1 MTGSV
6 VVVTSQDPPPLQDT
20 PRSNQDRDETYEV
33 DENAED
39 PLGWADTQRPSPEW
53 SDSEKL
59 FGPSPIEGALA
70 AVLDEVREL
79 TDGEPSSS
87 IPALA
92 GADPEKLAVVV
103 ATADGH
109 IYEAGDSRD
118 PFAIQ
123 SISKAFVYGLALEDR
138 GFEGVDAK
146 IDVEPSGESFNRI
159 SLNAET
165 NRPAN
170 AMINAGAIT
179 ASWLVDPHRGIS
191 RRERIRQ
198 VFSRCAGRDLEMNAD
213 IYAQEH
219 RHGDRNRALGWML
232 SSVGVIEEDPTPALE
247 DYFAQCSI
255 MVDTRDLA
263 IMGATLAAGG
273 LNPFTDERVFDPLT
287 VERVLAVM
295 NSCGMYDDAGEWFV
309 RVGLPGKSGVGGG
322 IIAVVPGQLAVATF
336 SPPLDPH
343 GNSVRGTAACQR
355 ISQAMD
361 LHFARGPG
369 PSRRTVRS
377 IHSLADARSLTHR
390 DENSRRALNE
400 LASEVAVIEIQGD
413 LLFPGTE
420 ETVRALRQSAQTA
433 QSLILDLSEVD
444 QVAGFGR
451 HLVAVA
457 ATELC
462 EAGREVVLI
471 VGDPWTGD
479 WDDAWE
485 TVWEDVW
492 EAEPDT
498 RGPSASPGTASGPAT
513 GSIGTITAA
522 RKISS
527 TTRPDTLAVFGTR
540 EEALAFVEDRLL
552 ERVHRERGQSE
563 DSALDDLD
571 HDDSADAARATDL
584 LRATAPDLARKIW
597 SRATRTRVR
606 RGEPVLE
613 PAQDAIAVVLV
624 VEGIVEMVPRG
635 AEGDG
640 AVVRRM
646 RPGTVFRASG
656 EDEGRATLVATAG
669 TDLIVRVLDEPALD
683 RLEREDPAAALE
695 LWKSMARAASED
707 LETSL
712 CTNIGWEP
720 GDHWNEEPIDA

>member
-1 MTGSV
+1 MTPH
-6 VVVTSQDPPPLQDT
+6 DPPPLQDT
-20 PRSNQDRDETYEV
+20 PRSNRDRDETYEV
-33 DENAED
+33 EEGAED

-53 SDSEKL
+53 SESERL

-92 GADPEKLAVVV
+92 GADREKLAVVV

-118 PFAIQ
+118 PFSIQ

-165 NRPAN
+165 NKPAN

-179 ASWLVDPHRGIS
+179 ASWLVDPHRGTS

-219 RHGDRNRALGWML
+219 RSGDRNRALGWML

-273 LNPFTDERVFDPLT
+273 LNPFTDEQVFDPMT

-336 SPPLDPH
+336 SPSLDRH

-361 LHFARGPG
+361 LHFARGPR

-390 DENSRRALNE
+390 DEDSRRALNE

-433 QSLILDLSEVD
+433 QTLILDLSEVD
-444 QVAGFGR
+444 QIAGFGR

-457 ATELC
+457 AGELC
-462 EAGREVVLI
+462 EAGREVTLI

-492 EAEPDT
+492 EDESDT
-498 RGPSASPGTASGPAT
+498 RGSSSSSSPSGGAPSQPGT
-513 GSIGTITAA
+513 GSIATITAA
-522 RKISS
+522 RKVTS
-527 TTRPDTLAVFGTR
+527 TTKPDTLTVFGTR
-540 EEALAFVEDRLL
+540 EEALAFVEDQLL
-552 ERVHRERGQSE
+552 ERVRRESRE
-563 DSALDDLD
+563 AEEPAVDDLD
-571 HDDSADAARATDL
+571 HEESPDAARATDL
-584 LRATAPDLARKIW
+584 LRETTPDLAQKIW
-597 SRATRTRVR
+597 SRAARTRVR

-613 PAQDAIAVVLV
+613 LGRDDIAVVLV

-635 AEGDG
+635 SEEDG

-646 RPGTVFRASG
+646 RAGTAFRASG

-669 TDLIVRVLDEPALD
+669 TELIVRILDEPALD
-683 RLEREDPAAALE
+683 RLEHEDPAAALE

-720 GDHWNEEPIDA
+720 GDHWNEEPADA

>member
-1 MTGSV
+1 M
-6 VVVTSQDPPPLQDT
+6 TSQEAQQRQHAVPQPDDT
-20 PRSNQDRDETYEV
+20 DSAYEV
-33 DENAED
+33 DENGD

-53 SDSEKL
+53 SESEKL

-92 GADPEKLAVVV
+92 HADPEKLSVVV

-118 PFAIQ
+118 PFSIQ
-123 SISKAFVYGLALEDR
+123 SLSKAFVYGLAIEDR

-159 SLNAET
+159 SLNPDT

-179 ASWLVDPHRGIS
+179 ASWLVDPHRGQS
-191 RRERIRQ
+191 RRERVRRL
-198 VFSRCAGRDLEMNAD
+198 FSDFAGRDLEMNAD

-219 RHGDRNRALGWML
+219 QNGDRNRALGWML
-232 SSVGVIEEDPTPALE
+232 SSVGIIEGDPTQALE
-247 DYFAQCSI
+247 DYFAQCSVMI
-255 MVDTRDLA
+255 DTRDLA

-273 LNPFTDERVFDPLT
+273 LNPFTEQRVMDAVT
-287 VERVLAVM
+287 VERVLSVM

-336 SPPLDPH
+336 APPLDRH

-361 LHFARGPG
+361 LHFARGPR
-369 PSRRTVRS
+369 PSKRTVRS

-390 DENSRRALNE
+390 DEDSRRALSE
-400 LASEVAVIEIQGD
+400 LAADVAVIEIQGN

-433 QSLILDLSEVD
+433 SSVVLDLSDVD
-444 QVAGFGR
+444 QIAGFGR
-451 HLVAVA
+451 HLIAVT

-462 EAGREVVLI
+462 AAGRDVALV

-479 WDDAWE
+479 WHDAWD
-485 TVWEDVW
+485 TVWEDIW
-492 EAEPDT
+492 EDESDDDADPDADG
-498 RGPSASPGTASGPAT
+498 GPSNPYTDSLPAI
-513 GSIGTITAA
+513 SAA
-522 RKISS
+522 RKITS
-527 TTRPDTLAVFGTR
+527 TTKPDNLTVFGTR
-540 EEALAFVEDRLL
+540 EEALAHVEDQLIEQLRS
-552 ERVHRERGQSE
+552 QE
-563 DSALDDLD
+563 DGSTSVAADELPDLD
-571 HDDSADAARATDL
+571 AASTVEAAKATDL
-584 LRATAPDLARKIW
+584 LRDAADDLAETIW
-597 SRATRTRVR
+597 SNAERLRVR
-606 RGEPVLE
+606 KGEPVLDPDKE
-613 PAQDAIAVVLV
+613 GAAVVLV
-624 VEGIVEMVPRG
+624 VEGIVEMVPHG
-635 AEGDG
+635 VEETGT
-640 AVVRRM
+640 VVRRM
-646 RPGTVFRASG
+646 RPGTVFRSSG
-656 EDEGRATLVATAG
+656 VTDERLSVQAVAG
-669 TDLIVRVLDEPALD
+669 TDLVVRALDAPALR
-683 RLEREDPAAALE
+683 RLEQEHPDAALE
-695 LWKSMARAASED
+695 LWRSMARAASED
-707 LETSL
+707 LEPAL
-712 CTNIGWEP
+712 CANIGWEP
-720 GDHWNEEPIDA
+720 GDHWNDEPIED

>member
-1 MTGSV
+1 MTSH
-6 VVVTSQDPPPLQDT
+6 
-20 PRSNQDRDETYEV
+20 ETQQRHPSAQNP
-33 DENAED
+33 DDAESAYHLEGDGD
-39 PLGWADTQRPSPEW
+39 PLAWADTQRPSPEW

-79 TDGEPSSS
+79 TDGTPSSS

-92 GADPEKLAVVV
+92 NADPEKLAVVV

-109 IYEAGDSRD
+109 IYEAGNSRD
-118 PFAIQ
+118 PFSIQ

-159 SLNAET
+159 SLNPET

-179 ASWLVDPHRGIS
+179 ASWLVDPHRGTS
-191 RRERIRQ
+191 RRERVRQ
-198 VFSRCAGRDLEMNAD
+198 LFSRMAGRELQMDAD

-219 RHGDRNRALGWML
+219 RGGDRNRALGWML
-232 SSVGVIEEDPTPALE
+232 SSVGVIEEDPTQALE
-247 DYFAQCSI
+247 DYFAQCSV

-263 IMGATLAAGG
+263 IMGASLAAGG
-273 LNPFTDERVFDPLT
+273 RNPFTDERVMDPLT
-287 VERVLAVM
+287 VERVLSVM

-336 SPPLDPH
+336 APPLDAH
-343 GNSVRGTAACQR
+343 GNSVRGTAACER

-361 LHFARGPG
+361 LHFARGPR
-369 PSRRTVRS
+369 PSKRTVRS

-390 DENSRRALNE
+390 DEDSRRALSE
-400 LASEVAVIEIQGD
+400 LASDVAVIEIQGN

-433 QSLILDLSEVD
+433 SSVILDLSDVD
-444 QVAGFGR
+444 QIAGFGR
-451 HLVAVA
+451 HMITVT

-462 EAGREVVLI
+462 EAGRDVVLV
-471 VGDPWTGD
+471 VGDPWSGD
-479 WDDAWE
+479 WDDAWD

-492 EAEPDT
+492 EDESDDD
-498 RGPSASPGTASGPAT
+498 GGSSSSSPST
-513 GSIGTITAA
+513 GSLPVISAA
-522 RKISS
+522 RRIRS
-527 TTRPDTLAVFGTR
+527 TTMPENLTVFGTR
-540 EEALAFVEDRLL
+540 EEALAFVEDQLIEQLR
-552 ERVHRERGQSE
+552 Q
-563 DSALDDLD
+563 DSDNDDDASASPELPDLD
-571 HDDSADAARATDL
+571 AASSVETARATDL
-584 LRATAPDLARKIW
+584 LRHADDEVAETIW
-597 SRATRTRVR
+597 SRAERLRVR
-606 RGEPVLE
+606 AEEPLLSLEEGE
-613 PAQDAIAVVLV
+613 AAVVLV
-624 VEGIVEMVPRG
+624 VEGIVEMVPHG
-635 AEGDG
+635 VEHDG

-656 EDEGRATLVATAG
+656 VEDARLSVRAVAG
-669 TDLIVRVLDEPALD
+669 TDVVVRVLDAPAL
-683 RLEREDPAAALE
+683 RELEEQHPAAALE
-695 LWKSMARAASED
+695 LWRSMARAASED
-707 LETSL
+707 LETAL
-712 CTNIGWEP
+712 CANIGWEP
-720 GDHWNEEPIDA
+720 GDHWNEIPIED